1 MLKLSA
7 RTVSVLFVLP
17 LPGYLFGAWLSAR
30 LSYRL
35 SQGKL
40 MRLGIA
46 FLALGSLII
55 LVPGLLGMVSAAS
68 LVGGAAVY
76 FIGSGILYPTATSCA
91 IEPFPGQAGTA
102 GAILGGMQNL
112 GPAWSPCWRPAS
124 PWRAGH
130 PGDHRDPDGADRG
143 LELLWLR
150 HHGAPGTDGRLTRPR
165 ARPVGGL
172 YCLLPGGGTPQA
184 VEGAAQAKEKARRDD
199 GLF

>member
-30 LSYRL
+30 LSFRL

-68 LVGGAAVY
+68 LGGRGCGLLHWQRHSLSDRHLLCHRALP
-76 FIGSGILYPTATSCA
+76 GSGGHRGSRAR
-91 IEPFPGQAGTA
+91 
-102 GAILGGMQNL
+102 GMQNL
-112 GPAWSPCWRPAS
+112 GLAW
-124 PWRAGH
+124 
-130 PGDHRDPDGADRG
+130 
-143 LELLWLR
+143 
-150 HHGAPGTDGRLTRPR
+150 
-165 ARPVGGL
+165 
-172 YCLLPGGGTPQA
+172 
-184 VEGAAQAKEKARRDD
+184 
-199 GLF
+199 

>member
-1 MLKLSA
+1 
-7 RTVSVLFVLP
+7 
-17 LPGYLFGAWLSAR
+17 
-30 LSYRL
+30 
-35 SQGKL
+35 

-112 GPAWSPCWRPAS
+112 GAGVVTLLAASFPMEGRS
-124 PWRAGH
+124 PWGPSLTLMVLIVALSFSGC
-130 PGDHRDPDGADRG
+130 
-143 LELLWLR
+143 R
-150 HHGAPGTDGRLTRPR
+150 HCAPENRWPSDTARR

-172 YCLLPGGGTPQA
+172 FTALLPGGRTPRA
-184 VEGAAQAKEKARRDD
+184 VEEGPEQKKKPVAMD
-199 GLF
+199 GL

>member
-1 MLKLSA
+1 MATFAGLAVFEAAAGVLLGDVLKLSA

-17 LPGYLFGAWLSAR
+17 LPGYLFGAWLSAKLSFR
-30 LSYRL
+30 LT
-35 SQGKL
+35 QGKL

-55 LVPGLLGMVSAAS
+55 LVPGLFGVVSAAS

-112 GPAWSPCWRPAS
+112 G
-124 PWRAGH
+124 AGVVTLLAAGF
-130 PGDHRDPDGADRG
+130 PMTGQVTLGAIMT
-143 LELLWLR
+143 LMVLIVALSFVWLR
-150 HHGAPGTDGRLTRPR
+150 HHGSPHEQMAI
-165 ARPVGGL
+165 
-172 YCLLPGGGTPQA
+172 
-184 VEGAAQAKEKARRDD
+184 
-199 GLF
+199 